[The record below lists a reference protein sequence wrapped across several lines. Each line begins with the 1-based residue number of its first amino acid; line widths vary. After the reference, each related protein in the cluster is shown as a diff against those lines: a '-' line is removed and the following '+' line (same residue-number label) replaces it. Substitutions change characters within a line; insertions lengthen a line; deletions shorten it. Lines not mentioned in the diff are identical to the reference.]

1 MPLKGYF
8 ALGFVGVILW
18 FAFGVYQDRQAEIAR
33 IMKAHDLDDI
43 QFAAYTACDEHMSGM
58 RLKITHESV
67 PVSICACQAK
77 AMATVMLPG
86 KYSSHQRVVTSMTDG
101 EEKSVPFELKG
112 THLRAGYSPASGFKK
127 LYLSLM
133 ACIDDYRE
141 EVQAL
146 QWPQNRQICDAVSSR
161 NVYLCRS

>member
-8 ALGFVGVILW
+8 ALGFVGMILW

-33 IMKAHDLDDI
+33 IMKDHDLDEA
-43 QFAAYTACDEHMSGM
+43 QFAAYTACDEHVSGM
-58 RLKITHESV
+58 RLKVTHKSV

-86 KYSSHQRVVTSMTDG
+86 KFSSHQRVVTSMTDG

-112 THLRAGYSPASGFKK
+112 AHLRADYSPASGFKK
-127 LYLSLM
+127 LYLSLT
-133 ACIDDYRE
+133 ACISDYRE
-141 EVQAL
+141 DV
-146 QWPQNRQICDAVSSR
+146 
-161 NVYLCRS
+161 